1 MLRWAAR
8 LPAWARV
15 VPRAERKMEGGGER
29 VERWVGQVEVSV
41 EVTGWILE
49 CGSGV
54 DGARRA
60 RAVTVVMEERFRRVE
75 RIWDPCLVV
84 IIAS

>member
-41 EVTGWILE
+41 EVMGWILE
-49 CGSGV
+49 YGS
-54 DGARRA
+54 
-60 RAVTVVMEERFRRVE
+60 
-75 RIWDPCLVV
+75 
-84 IIAS
+84 